1 MVAGS
6 ASAQRGGRFGNPG
19 GASLL
24 TRPEVQTEL
33 KLTAEQKTKA
43 EALAETLR
51 EERRGRFQ
59 DLRDATPEERTKVM
73 SEWRTEEMKR
83 VNAVLNPDQQKRF
96 RQISLQQEGPMAV
109 IHADVAS
116 ELGLTDDQKKKV
128 QEIQAQ
134 MRAEQQNLFQD
145 AGGDREALR
154 GKMEAL
160 RKSSNDKVV
169 AILTDAQKTK
179 WKEMTGAPLTLGTLG
194 A

>member
-6 ASAQRGGRFGNPG
+6 ASAQRGRFGNPG

-24 TRPEVQTEL
+24 TRPEVQTDL
-33 KLTAEQKTKA
+33 KLTADQKTKV
-43 EALAETLR
+43 EALVETLR

-59 DLRDATPEERTKVM
+59 DLRDATPEERNKVM

-145 AGGDREALR
+145 AGEDREALR

-160 RKSSNDKVV
+160 RKSTNDKVTAV
-169 AILTDAQKTK
+169 LTDAQKTK